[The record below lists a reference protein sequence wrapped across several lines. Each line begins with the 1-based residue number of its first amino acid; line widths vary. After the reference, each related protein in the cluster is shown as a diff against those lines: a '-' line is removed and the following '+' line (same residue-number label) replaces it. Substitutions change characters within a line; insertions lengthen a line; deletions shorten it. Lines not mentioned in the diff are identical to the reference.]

1 MLQIFMNE
9 NHNRKFLRAINELRL
24 CEFDNNK
31 KMGLALDFEK
41 REVSCCENVEQQWK
55 TIFLVCVHCMRNWIW
70 KFYGESTWRY
80 FWKQTH
86 TFCTRKRVESRH
98 SSSSEAMVGEEKGK
112 VHRSSCMN
120 VCMCSHICLSL
131 YMMP

>member
-1 MLQIFMNE
+1 MKIT
-9 NHNRKFLRAINELRL
+9 KFLTAINELRL
-24 CEFDNNK
+24 CEFDNKK

-41 REVSCCENVEQQWK
+41 ARSKLLWKCRAAVENYIFGVCIAWEIEYENFMVNPRGDIFENRLTHSVRE
-55 TIFLVCVHCMRNWIW
+55 R
-70 KFYGESTWRY
+70 
-80 FWKQTH
+80 
-86 TFCTRKRVESRH
+86 ESRH
-98 SSSSEAMVGEEKGK
+98 SSSSEAMMMVGVEKGK